1 MSVKAR
7 RQHQQAEF
15 DTIQKIVNSLGVKLV
30 AEPIRKIGAIGNL
43 INQYTIRANFRNS
56 SGVAVSK
63 PKNSR

>member
-30 AEPIRKIGAIGNL
+30 AEPIRKSVRSA
-43 INQYTIRANFRNS
+43 T
-56 SGVAVSK
+56 
-63 PKNSR
+63 